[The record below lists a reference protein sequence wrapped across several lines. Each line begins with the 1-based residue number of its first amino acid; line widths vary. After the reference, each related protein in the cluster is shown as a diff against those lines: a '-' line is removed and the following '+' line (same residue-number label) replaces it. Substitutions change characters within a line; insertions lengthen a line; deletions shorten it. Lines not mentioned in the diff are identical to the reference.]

1 MCRDTNKFLEL
12 LKPEYNDA
20 VRYCR
25 ALCASWS
32 PDDAE
37 DVLQQSLLKALE
49 SFGSLNEHEKFRSW
63 FFKIIT
69 RVFYSSVRKHFW
81 KKFVPMDNI
90 KADIPEI
97 YPRGEFNEDKII
109 LHKALSEL
117 SAKERTAVL
126 LFEIADFSIDEIKA
140 IQNEKSSSA
149 VKSRLSRARKKLKW
163 RIEELEIKNEFSA
176 NGNSNKTL
184 LTGSGSS
191 GRSSSESLN
200 GSFQGDLENET
211 IKLIAELKARK

>member
-25 ALCASWS
+25 ALSSSWS

-81 KKFVPMDNI
+81 KKFIPMDNI

-109 LHKALSEL
+109 LHKALWEL
-117 SAKERTAVL
+117 SAKERIAIL
-126 LFEIADFSIDEIKA
+126 LFEIADFSIDEITA
-140 IQNEKSSSA
+140 IQNENSSSA
-149 VKSRLSRARKKLKW
+149 VKSRLSRARKKLKR
-163 RIEELEIKNEFSA
+163 RIGELETKNEFSA

-184 LTGSGSS
+184 LTGSGSYS
-191 GRSSSESLN
+191 GSSS

>member
-32 PDDAE
+32 LDDAE
-37 DVLQQSLLKALE
+37 DVLQQSLLRALE

-69 RVFYSSVRKHFW
+69 RVFYTSVRKHFW

-90 KADIPEI
+90 KTDIPEI
-97 YPRGEFNEDKII
+97 YPRGEFNEDKVI

-140 IQNEKSSSA
+140 IQNENSSSA
-149 VKSRLSRARKKLKW
+149 VKSRLSRARKKLKR
-163 RIEELEIKNEFSA
+163 RIEELEKNKFSA

-184 LTGSGSS
+184 ITG
-191 GRSSSESLN
+191 RSSESLN
-200 GSFQGDLENET
+200 RSFHGDLENET